1 MGNARTWLYRAMVLL
16 VIALMVVSW
25 LLPWW
30 RAVIVAIDN
39 YVQIRPWGLE
49 TDLGTYASYI
59 SSAQMPGWFAP
70 FMWAYLG
77 IAVLAVL
84 VSLFL
89 KDKAFKIWKFKFNLP
104 TFITGLVGVSYIIV
118 AITAVVFA
126 IISIADFY
134 IPINFIGHSFF
145 TLEHPVE
152 SDVEAS
158 LQLGYWLACAAGPLL
173 VALALLRNKII
184 GKKEI
189 SA

>member
-1 MGNARTWLYRAMVLL
+1 MGNARTWLYRVMVLL
-16 VIALMVVSW
+16 VIALMIVSW

-30 RAVIVAIDN
+30 RAVIIAIDN

-59 SSAQMPGWFAP
+59 SAGQMPGWFAP

-77 IAVLAVL
+77 IAVLAAL

-89 KDKAFKIWKFKFNLP
+89 KDKAFKILKFKFNLP
-104 TFITGLVGVSYIIV
+104 TFITGMVGVSYIVV
-118 AITAVVFA
+118 AIVFLIFAA
-126 IISIADFY
+126 IRTGDFY
-134 IPINFIGHSFF
+134 GIHLIGHSFF

-152 SDVEAS
+152 SDVEAK
-158 LQLGYWLACAAGPLL
+158 LLLGFWLVCATGPLFVIL
-173 VALALLRNKII
+173 SLLRNKIT